1 MPAGHDSPVALKLWG
16 KPHCHPDLVQTDTS
30 VSNQA
35 DQQIRHLHQ
44 IKIDQR
50 ESMHKSG
57 TCPPWKLRSRTLP
70 AIKRLVP
77 VYGWNPNSHPAVTET
92 QPLRPDMS
100 SSSRRALPAATWL
113 GGVSLRGPNFSVV
126 LCYVPLAWAQVHLK
140 MRTNAEGRKAIS
152 EMKATGEGI
161 TTLKVTDSEQERRRH
176 RPTGRTGWNR
186 RRREQTS
193 TTGRLSWITTELSCG
208 SNSDRAASSGSA
220 GSVSGLTCAQV
231 NTWLPSSSWSEVG
244 VVAVAWFQVQG

>member
-1 MPAGHDSPVALKLWG
+1 MAEIQTATQQSRKRSHCAQTWAVQAGELFLLQRGWEG
-16 KPHCHPDLVQTDTS
+16 FRWEVQ
-30 VSNQA
+30 
-35 DQQIRHLHQ
+35 IL
-44 IKIDQR
+44 
-50 ESMHKSG
+50 
-57 TCPPWKLRSRTLP
+57 
-70 AIKRLVP
+70 
-77 VYGWNPNSHPAVTET
+77 
-92 QPLRPDMS
+92 
-100 SSSRRALPAATWL
+100 
-113 GGVSLRGPNFSVV
+113 V
-126 LCYVPLAWAQVHLK
+126 LCCVPLAWAQVHLK

-161 TTLKVTDSEQERRRH
+161 MTLKVTDSEQERRRH

-193 TTGRLSWITTELSCG
+193 TTGRLSWITTELGCG

-231 NTWLPSSSWSEVG
+231 NTWLRSSSWSEVG